1 MVTEPRIRV
10 IVADD
15 HAPTRAGVLAS
26 PNRTTWTRN
35 DQRIV
40 AGPDA
45 AAGGPYLRIVV
56 GLGGR

>member
-26 PNRTTWTRN
+26 L
-35 DQRIV
+35 DVDGFDIV
-40 AGPDA
+40 GEASNARA
-45 AAGGPYLRIVV
+45 AD
-56 GLGGR
+56 